1 MSETNKAEVIEFQA
15 EAKQL
20 LHLMTHSL
28 YSNREIF
35 LRELIS
41 NASDACDKLRFEAMD
56 NSDFYESDSDLRVR
70 IEIDKKKKTL
80 TISDNGIGM
89 SRQEVIENIGTIASS
104 GTAKFID
111 KLSGDQKKDSALI
124 GQFGV
129 GFYSAFIVADEVEV
143 FTRRAGAKA
152 EEGIHW
158 RCSGEAEYEIEP
170 STIEQRGTSVVL
182 HLKKDAK
189 DFLEE
194 WTVRG
199 IIKKYS
205 DHITIPVEMKKTD
218 GESGEFESVNAVQAL
233 WTRSRSEIS
242 DEEYQ
247 SFYKHISHD
256 FEDPLL
262 WSHNS
267 VEGKLTYTS
276 LLYIPK
282 KPLFDLW
289 QREAP
294 KGLKLY
300 VRRTFILDDA
310 EQFLPLYLR
319 FVKGIVDCNDLPLNV
334 SREILQGSPQVDKIK
349 SALTK
354 RVLDMLKKLA
364 KDDDKYQTF
373 WSAFG
378 AVLKEG
384 PVEDPSNAEKLAAL
398 LRFSSTHDSDAG
410 EKVSLDAYL
419 ERKPEDQKKIYF
431 LVGESHAAVSRSPLL
446 ESFRKKGI
454 EVLLLSDR
462 IDDWLMSHLTEY
474 KETPFQ
480 NIARG
485 KLDDLDEKE
494 ETDDKKDS
502 EENDL
507 IKRVAE
513 YLGDRVAEVRASQ
526 RLVDSPSCLVLN
538 EFEMGAQMRKIMQA
552 AGQDVPESPPTF
564 ELNLDHPLI
573 NRIESEQDEDRFH
586 DLVEVVFDQAH
597 LASGEDIDD
606 PVSFVNRV
614 NKLLLADN

>member
-1 MSETNKAEVIEFQA
+1 MSESNKAEVIEFQA

-35 LRELIS
+35 LRELVS
-41 NASDACDKLRFEAMD
+41 NASDACDKLRFEAID
-56 NSDFYESDSDLRVR
+56 NSDFYESDTSLRVR

-89 SRQEVIENIGTIASS
+89 NRQEVIDNIGTIASS

-143 FTRRAGAKA
+143 FTRRAGTKP
-152 EEGIHW
+152 EEGVHW
-158 RCSGEAEYEIEP
+158 RCSGEADYELSA
-170 STIEQRGTSVVL
+170 STIEQRGTQVIL

-194 WTVRG
+194 WTVKG

-218 GESGEFESVNAVQAL
+218 GDGDEFEAINAVQAL
-233 WTRSRSEIS
+233 WTRSRSEVS

-247 SFYKHISHD
+247 DFYKHLSHD
-256 FEDPLL
+256 FDGPLL

-276 LLYIPK
+276 LLYLPK

-364 KDDDKYQTF
+364 KDEEKYQEF
-373 WSAFG
+373 WHSFG

-384 PVEDPSNAEKLAAL
+384 PVEDPGNAEKLAAL
-398 LRFSSTHDSDAG
+398 LRFSSTLDSEAG
-410 EKVSLDAYL
+410 EKVSLDSYL
-419 ERKPEDQKKIYF
+419 ERKPQEQKKIYF

-446 ESFRKKGI
+446 ESFRKKGV

-462 IDDWLMSHLTEY
+462 IDEWLMNHLTEY
-474 KETPFQ
+474 KEVKFQ

-485 KLDDLDEKE
+485 KLDDLDEEQAK
-494 ETDDKKDS
+494 DKKN
-502 EENDL
+502 EEESDL
-507 IKRVAE
+507 VKRFAE
-513 YLGDRVAEVRASQ
+513 HLGERVAEVRASQ

-552 AGQDVPESPPTF
+552 AGQAVPESAPTF
-564 ELNLDHPLI
+564 EINLDHPLI
-573 NRIESEQDEDRFH
+573 KRIEAEQDQARFA
-586 DLVEVVFDQAH
+586 DLVELVFDQAH
-597 LASGEDIDD
+597 LASGEDLDN
-606 PVSFVNRV
+606 PVDFINRV
-614 NKLLLADN
+614 NKLLLNDN

>member
-1 MSETNKAEVIEFQA
+1 MSESNKAEVIEFQA

-35 LRELIS
+35 LRELVS
-41 NASDACDKLRFEAMD
+41 NASDACDKLRFEAID
-56 NSDFYESDSDLRVR
+56 NSDFYESDTSLRVR

-89 SRQEVIENIGTIASS
+89 NRQEVIDNIGTIASS

-143 FTRRAGAKA
+143 FTRRAGTKP
-152 EEGIHW
+152 EEGVHW
-158 RCSGEAEYEIEP
+158 RCSGEADYELSA
-170 STIEQRGTSVVL
+170 STIEQRGTQVIL

-194 WTVRG
+194 WTVKG

-218 GESGEFESVNAVQAL
+218 GDGDEFEAINAVQAL
-233 WTRSRSEIS
+233 WTRSRSEVS

-247 SFYKHISHD
+247 DFYKHLSHD
-256 FEDPLL
+256 FDGPLL

-276 LLYIPK
+276 LLYLPK

-364 KDDDKYQTF
+364 KDEEKYQEF
-373 WSAFG
+373 WHSFG

-384 PVEDPSNAEKLAAL
+384 PVEDPGNAEKLATL
-398 LRFSSTHDSDAG
+398 LRFSSTLDSEAG
-410 EKVSLDAYL
+410 EKVSLDSYL
-419 ERKPEDQKKIYF
+419 ERKPEEQKKIYF

-462 IDDWLMSHLTEY
+462 IDEWLMNHLTEY
-474 KETPFQ
+474 KEVQFQ

-485 KLDDLDEKE
+485 KLDDLDEEQAK
-494 ETDDKKDS
+494 DKKN
-502 EENDL
+502 EEESDL
-507 IKRVAE
+507 VKRFAE
-513 YLGDRVAEVRASQ
+513 HLGERVAEVRASQ

-552 AGQDVPESPPTF
+552 AGQAVPESAPTF
-564 ELNLDHPLI
+564 EINLDHPLI
-573 NRIESEQDEDRFH
+573 KRIEAEQDQARFA
-586 DLVEVVFDQAH
+586 DLVELVFDQAH
-597 LASGEDIDD
+597 LASGEDLDN
-606 PVSFVNRV
+606 PVDFINRV
-614 NKLLLADN
+614 NKLLLNDN